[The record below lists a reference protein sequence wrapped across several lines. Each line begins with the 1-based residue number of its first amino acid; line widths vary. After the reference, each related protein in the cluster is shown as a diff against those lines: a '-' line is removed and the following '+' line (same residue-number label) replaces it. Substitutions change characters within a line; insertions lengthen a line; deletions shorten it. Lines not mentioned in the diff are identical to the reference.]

1 MESELT
7 KFLSEREVQYRR
19 LEEILRGAETGGL
32 KRFTRDDLAEF
43 GRIYRIAAADL
54 ARARYVLRSPILA
67 EYLNDLVGRAH
78 HLIHRRHVDFFGGF
92 LRFIRRDFPGTIRRE
107 IRVVMFATI
116 IMTASII
123 IGGFAYAI
131 DPEWGQLIW
140 DKPMLRQYART
151 VQEEHQSLLATAI
164 DEEHMAAA
172 SAYIISNNVR
182 ACVMAAAG
190 GILFGLGTLWA
201 LSFNGFLLGVVAVM
215 FMSQGSV
222 QNMYF
227 WSGILP
233 HGVLE
238 IPAIC
243 IAGAAGF
250 IFARSILIPGRL
262 SRGDS
267 LRQASKNAIRLLGGV
282 FFLLL
287 IAGLIEGF
295 ITPMDTAI
303 FPEEWKIIF
312 AFVLFGAFIM
322 YLWRSGWK
330 KDEFSHE
337 QPLERTTTHLRLD

>member
-1 MESELT
+1 MEGELT
-7 KFLSEREVQYRR
+7 KFLAEREEQYRK
-19 LEEILRGAETGGL
+19 LEVILQRAESRGL
-32 KRFTRDDLAEF
+32 KKFTRDDLLEF
-43 GRIYRIAAADL
+43 GRIYRVAAADL
-54 ARARYVLRSPILA
+54 ARARFVLRSPLLA

-78 HLIHRRHVDFFGGF
+78 HLIHRRQVDIFGGF
-92 LRFIRRDFPGTIRRE
+92 FRFIRQEFPGTVRRE

-116 IMTASII
+116 IMTVSIL
-123 IGGFAYAI
+123 IGGFAYSS

-151 VQEEHQSLLATAI
+151 VQEEHESLLASAI
-164 DEEHMAAA
+164 DEQHMAAA

-182 ACVMAAAG
+182 ACIIAAAG
-190 GILFGLGTLWA
+190 GILFGIGTLLA
-201 LSFNGFLLGVVAVM
+201 LTFNGFLLGIIAVM
-215 FMSQGSV
+215 FMSQGSE

-243 IAGAAGF
+243 IAGSAGF
-250 IFARSILIPGRL
+250 IFARSILIPGKL

-267 LRQASKNAIRLLGGV
+267 LRVASKNSIKLLGGV

-295 ITPMDTAI
+295 ITPMDTKY
-303 FPEEWKIIF
+303 FPEVWKIIF
-312 AFVLFGAFIM
+312 AFALFAGFIV
-322 YLWRSGWK
+322 YLCRSGRR
-330 KDEFSHE
+330 DDQF
-337 QPLERTTTHLRLD
+337 QPEPLQDRTTTHIRLD